1 MKNIIPF
8 NKPFISGLE
17 LKNLRSLI
25 KKKNFSARGY
35 YTEECEKILSQ
46 KYQSYALLTKSCTN
60 SLEVIAYLM
69 EIKNGDEVIVPSY
82 TFVSTANAFAIRG
95 AKIVFADS
103 NTSNPCIDAESI
115 LKNINEK
122 TKAVCVVHYAGISCD
137 IKKIEKICKSRN
149 IKLIEDCAHSYD
161 AFGYKKRLGT
171 FGDFAT
177 LSFHDTKNLISGE
190 GGALIIK
197 KKNDYLKAKII
208 IEKGTNRSFHIMGKV
223 KKYTWISLGSSYELS
238 EINASFLLA
247 QLRYSKFIKR
257 KRIEIFNF
265 YKKNLKNL
273 SKKKHIELPNVPNY
287 SKINGHIFYIIL
299 KNKNILLKLKK
310 FAKKA
315 GIVLNEHYECLH
327 KSPFILKN
335 RKEISLP
342 NSQIYADRL
351 LRLPVYPDLSKT
363 SMKFIINLINKFFL
377 KKK

>member
-8 NKPFISGLE
+8 NEPYISGLE
-17 LKNLRSLI
+17 LKNFRSLI

-69 EIKNGDEVIVPSY
+69 EIKTGDEVIVPSY

-103 NTSNPCIDAESI
+103 NTSNPCIDVNSI
-115 LKNINEK
+115 LKNINKK

-137 IKKIEKICKSRN
+137 IKEIVKICKLRN

-177 LSFHDTKNLISGE
+177 LSFHDTKNLMSGE

-197 KKNDYLKAKII
+197 KKTDYLKSKII
-208 IEKGTNRSFHIMGKV
+208 IEKGTNRSLHISGKI

-238 EINASFLLA
+238 EINASFLFA
-247 QLRYSKFIKR
+247 QLQYSKFIKK

-273 SKKKHIELPNVPNY
+273 AKKKNLELPIVPYY

-299 KNKNILLKLKK
+299 NNKNILLKLKK
-310 FAKKA
+310 FAKER
-315 GIVLNEHYECLH
+315 GVMLNEHYECLH
-327 KSPFILKN
+327 KSPFILKY

-351 LRLPVYPDLSKT
+351 LRLPIYPDLSK
-363 SMKFIINLINKFFL
+363 SKMKFIIKVINMFFF
-377 KKK
+377 KNK